1 MSGVR
6 TGQSAARNVEVEFN
20 SDRDSVTTPPRRM
33 EERTVLEITPS
44 LAIATQSHVSLVMDI
59 ISSHYVIKLCMTW
72 FMVTVVVSKQK
83 HTVFRCCQWTLVQM
97 VFLVI
102 MH

>member
-6 TGQSAARNVEVEFN
+6 TGQSAARNVEVESN

-33 EERTVLEITPS
+33 EGRTALGTTPS
-44 LAIATQSHVSLVMDI
+44 LVIVTQSRVRLVMVI
-59 ISSHYVIKLCMTW
+59 ISSHYVMKLCMTW
-72 FMVTVVVSKQK
+72 FMVTVVVSKHK

-97 VFLVI
+97 VSLVI